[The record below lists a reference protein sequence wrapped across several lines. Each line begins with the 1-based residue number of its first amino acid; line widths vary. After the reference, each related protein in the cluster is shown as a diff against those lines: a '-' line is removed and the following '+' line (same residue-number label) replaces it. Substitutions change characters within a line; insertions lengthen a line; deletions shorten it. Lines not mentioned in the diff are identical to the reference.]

1 MSPIKLSLE
10 GYKASCVDIFSL
22 ILDGEDVECKDHV
35 PFEPVSTFITL
46 GKGCCLQQK
55 ERQFVITQRRW
66 SSSRKLPVLD
76 ILHRPANHLAN
87 QLANNLAHYLANFL
101 ASHLANYLAS
111 RVMP

>member
-1 MSPIKLSLE
+1 M
-10 GYKASCVDIFSL
+10 DIFFL
-22 ILDGEDVECKDHV
+22 VLNGEGGVCKDHV

-76 ILHRPANHLAN
+76 ILHRLAN
-87 QLANNLAHYLANFL
+87 QLANNLAHYLAHFL
-101 ASHLANYLAS
+101 ANYLANHLANYLAS

>member
-1 MSPIKLSLE
+1 MR
-10 GYKASCVDIFSL
+10 IFFL
-22 ILDGEDVECKDHV
+22 VLNGEDGGCKDHV

-76 ILHRPANHLAN
+76 ILHRLANHLAN
-87 QLANNLAHYLANFL
+87 ELANNLAHYLAHYLVNN
-101 ASHLANYLAS
+101 LANHYSSDWIEPWFYQYLEDKAQY
-111 RVMP
+111 

>member
-1 MSPIKLSLE
+1 MDR
-10 GYKASCVDIFSL
+10 GRVAR
-22 ILDGEDVECKDHV
+22 DHV

-76 ILHRPANHLAN
+76 ILHRLANHLAN
-87 QLANNLAHYLANFL
+87 QLANNLGHYLAHLLANNFVHH
-101 ASHLANYLAS
+101 SANYLVNNLANHFS
-111 RVMP
+111 PAE

>member
-22 ILDGEDVECKDHV
+22 ILNGEDVECKDNV

-76 ILHRPANHLAN
+76 ILHRPAN
-87 QLANNLAHYLANFL
+87 QLANNLAHYLAHFL
-101 ASHLANYLAS
+101 ANHLANYLAS